1 MAVRP
6 LRTLDKAPAP
16 TSPGAGAP
24 RPGASPS
31 PHPPGPLRRALRSV
45 TPGPAPDAGGA
56 ALYRKWWLPWLW
68 MAPAVVGVTVFGV
81 WPFLNTLILSFTDA
95 KPLGGAAGF
104 VGLDNYTRMFGD
116 SDFWL
121 ATRNSLLYAVI
132 VVPLMVLLPLM
143 LAVLVEKNL
152 PGIGFFRSAFYTP
165 VLASSV
171 VVGLSWQWLLSD
183 QGLVNTWLQK
193 GHLIKE
199 AIPFLSDSWLI
210 LLSAMGLTI
219 WKGLGWYMIFYLAAL
234 GNVPK
239 ELHEAAAVDGAGS
252 IRRFWHITMPG
263 VRTSMMLVGTLTG
276 IGSLR
281 IFTEIYMLGGS
292 TGGPGGADRTLPFYI
307 RDVGLDPLTG
317 NAGYGAAVSVALFA
331 LTLGLTLLAQRLTK
345 EDEA

>member
-1 MAVRP
+1 MY
-6 LRTLDKAPAP
+6 
-16 TSPGAGAP
+16 
-24 RPGASPS
+24 
-31 PHPPGPLRRALRSV
+31 RR
-45 TPGPAPDAGGA
+45 
-56 ALYRKWWLPWLW
+56 WWLPWLW
-68 MAPAVVGVTVFGV
+68 TAPAIVCAVVFGV
-81 WPFLNTLILSFTDA
+81 FPFLNTVLLSFTDA

-104 VGLDNYTRMFGD
+104 VGLDNYTRMLDD

-121 ATRNSLLYAVI
+121 ATRNSVLYALI

-171 VVGLSWQWLLSD
+171 VVGLSWQWLLAD
-183 QGLVNTWLQK
+183 DGLVNTWLEK
-193 GHLIKE
+193 AHLIRD
-199 AIPFLSDSWLI
+199 AIPFLSDPWLI
-210 LLSAMGLTI
+210 LLSAMGLTL
-219 WKGLGWYMIFYLAAL
+219 WKGLGWYMVFYLAAL

-239 ELHEAAAVDGAGS
+239 ELHEAAAMDGAGAV
-252 IRRFWHITMPG
+252 RRFWHITMPG
-263 VRTSMMLVGTLTG
+263 VRQAMMLVGTLTG

-281 IFTEIYMLGGS
+281 VFTEIYMLGSS

-307 RDVGLDPLTG
+307 RDVGLDPITG
-317 NAGYGAAVSVALFA
+317 DAGYGSAVSVALFL

>member
-1 MAVRP
+1 MT
-6 LRTLDKAPAP
+6 TLSSP
-16 TSPGAGAP
+16 TKESGVAAP
-24 RPGASPS
+24 RGLRPGEPNGRRRLLWAIK
-31 PHPPGPLRRALRSV
+31 PGPTA
-45 TPGPAPDAGGA
+45 DAGGA
-56 ALYRKWWLPWLW
+56 ALYRRWWLPWLW
-68 MAPAVVGVTVFGV
+68 MAPAIIGVTVFGV
-81 WPFLNTLILSFTDA
+81 YPFLNTLLLSFTDA
-95 KPLGGAAGF
+95 KPLGGAASF
-104 VGLDNYTRMFGD
+104 VGLDNYTRLLGD

-121 ATRNSLLYAVI
+121 ATRNSVLYALI
-132 VVPLMVLLPLM
+132 VVPLMVLLPLV

-193 GHLIKE
+193 AHIIRE

-210 LLSAMGLTI
+210 LFSAMGLTL

-239 ELHEAAAVDGAGS
+239 ELHEAAAVDGAGA
-252 IRRFWHITMPG
+252 IRRFWHVTMPG
-263 VRTSMMLVGTLTG
+263 VRTSMLLVGTLTG

-281 IFTEIYMLGGS
+281 VFTEIYMLGGA

-307 RDVGLDPLTG
+307 RDVALDPLTG
-317 NAGYGAAVSVALFA
+317 NAGYGSAVSVALFV

>member
-1 MAVRP
+1 MSGAGAAASAPGTDPSRIRRLVRA
-6 LRTLDKAPAP
+6 LRPGP
-16 TSPGAGAP
+16 SPGAN
-24 RPGASPS
+24 
-31 PHPPGPLRRALRSV
+31 
-45 TPGPAPDAGGA
+45 GA
-56 ALYRKWWLPWLW
+56 ALYRRWWLPWLW
-68 MAPAVVGVTVFGV
+68 TAPAVFCAVVFGV
-81 WPFLNTLILSFTDA
+81 FPFFNTLLLSFTDA
-95 KPLGGAAGF
+95 KPLGGVANF
-104 VGLDNYTRMFGD
+104 VGLSNYRQMLGD

-121 ATRNSLLYAVI
+121 ATRNSLLYALI

-143 LAVLVEKNL
+143 LAVLVEKKL

-171 VVGLSWQWLLSD
+171 VVGLSWQWLLAD

-193 GHLIKE
+193 AHLIRS

-210 LLSAMGLTI
+210 LLSAMGLTL
-219 WKGLGWYMIFYLAAL
+219 WKGLGWYMVFYLAAL

-239 ELHEAAAVDGAGS
+239 ELHEAAAMDGAGA

-263 VRTSMMLVGTLTG
+263 VRQAMMLVGTLTG

-281 IFTEIYMLGGS
+281 VFTEIYMLGSS

-307 RDVGLDPLTG
+307 RDVGLDPMSG
-317 NAGYGAAVSVALFA
+317 NAGYGSAVSVALFL

-345 EDEA
+345 EDES

>member
-1 MAVRP
+1 MTQPTVR
-6 LRTLDKAPAP
+6 KAPVPAP
-16 TSPGAGAP
+16 PGAGAR
-24 RPGASPS
+24 RPGGASPS
-31 PHPPGPLRRALRSV
+31 CRPPGPLRRALRFV
-45 TPGPAPDAGGA
+45 TPGPSADAGGA
-56 ALYRKWWLPWLW
+56 ALHRRWWLPWLW
-68 MAPAVVGVTVFGV
+68 MAPAIIGATVFGV
-81 WPFLNTLILSFTDA
+81 FPFLNTVVVSFTDA
-95 KPLGGAAGF
+95 KPLGGAYNL
-104 VGLDNYTRMFGD
+104 VGLDNYRRMLGD
-116 SDFWL
+116 PDFWL
-121 ATRNSLLYAVI
+121 ATRNSLLYALF
-132 VVPLMVLLPLM
+132 VVPLMVLLPLL
-143 LAVLVEKNL
+143 LAILVEKNL

-183 QGLVNTWLQK
+183 QGLVNTWLQQA
-193 GHLIKE
+193 HLIRE

-210 LLSAMGLTI
+210 LLSAMGLTL

-239 ELHEAAAVDGAGS
+239 ELHEAAAVDGAGAV
-252 IRRFWHITMPG
+252 RRFWHITVPG
-263 VRTSMMLVGTLTG
+263 VRQSMMLVGTLTG

-281 IFTEIYMLGGS
+281 VFTEIYMLGGS

>member
-1 MAVRP
+1 MTPGSV
-6 LRTLDKAPAP
+6 
-16 TSPGAGAP
+16 PGAE
-24 RPGASPS
+24 
-31 PHPPGPLRRALRSV
+31 RSV
-45 TPGPAPDAGGA
+45 SVPGPAPSRVRRLGRALLPGPSAGANGA
-56 ALYRKWWLPWLW
+56 ALYRRWWLPWLW
-68 MAPAVVGVTVFGV
+68 TAPAVVCAVVFGV
-81 WPFLNTLILSFTDA
+81 FPFLNTVLLSFTDA
-95 KPLGGAAGF
+95 KPLGGAADF
-104 VGLDNYTRMFGD
+104 VGLSNYTRMLD
-116 SDFWL
+116 DPDFWL
-121 ATRNSLLYAVI
+121 ATRNSVLYAVI

-171 VVGLSWQWLLSD
+171 VVGLSWQWLLAD
-183 QGLVNTWLQK
+183 DGLINTWLEK
-193 GHLIKE
+193 AHLIKD

-210 LLSAMGLTI
+210 LLSAMGLTL

-239 ELHEAAAVDGAGS
+239 ELHEAASMDGAGTV
-252 IRRFWHITMPG
+252 RRFWHITVPG
-263 VRTSMMLVGTLTG
+263 VRQAMMLVGTLTG

-281 IFTEIYMLGGS
+281 VFTEIYMLGSS

-317 NAGYGAAVSVALFA
+317 NAGYGSAVSVALFA

-345 EDEA
+345 EDES

>member
-1 MAVRP
+1 MTTLSSPTKGSGVAVSSRDSRPGEPSGRRRP
-6 LRTLDKAPAP
+6 LRALK
-16 TSPGAGAP
+16 
-24 RPGASPS
+24 
-31 PHPPGPLRRALRSV
+31 PGPTA
-45 TPGPAPDAGGA
+45 DAGGA
-56 ALYRKWWLPWLW
+56 ALYRRWWLPWLW
-68 MAPAVVGVTVFGV
+68 MSPAIIGVTVFGLY
-81 WPFLNTLILSFTDA
+81 PFLNTLLLSFTDA
-95 KPLGGAAGF
+95 KPLGGAASF
-104 VGLDNYTRMFGD
+104 VGLDNYTRMLGD

-121 ATRNSLLYAVI
+121 ATRNSVLYALI

-193 GHLIKE
+193 AHIIRS

-210 LLSAMGLTI
+210 LLCAMGLTL

-239 ELHEAAAVDGAGS
+239 ELHEAAAVDGAGA
-252 IRRFWHITMPG
+252 IRRFWHVTMPG

-281 IFTEIYMLGGS
+281 VFTEIYMLGGS

-307 RDVGLDPLTG
+307 RDVALDPLTG
-317 NAGYGAAVSVALFA
+317 NAGYGSAVSVALFV

-345 EDEA
+345 EDES

>member
-1 MAVRP
+1 M
-6 LRTLDKAPAP
+6 
-16 TSPGAGAP
+16 
-24 RPGASPS
+24 
-31 PHPPGPLRRALRSV
+31 RALR
-45 TPGPAPDAGGA
+45 PGPTADAGGA
-56 ALYRKWWLPWLW
+56 ALYRRWWLPWLW
-68 MAPAVVGVTVFGV
+68 MSPAIIGVTVFGLY
-81 WPFLNTLILSFTDA
+81 PFLNTLLLSFTDA
-95 KPLGGAAGF
+95 KPLGGAASF
-104 VGLDNYTRMFGD
+104 VGLDNYTRMLGD
-116 SDFWL
+116 ADFWL
-121 ATRNSLLYAVI
+121 ATRNSVLYALI

-193 GHLIKE
+193 AHIIRS

-210 LLSAMGLTI
+210 LLCAMGLTL

-239 ELHEAAAVDGAGS
+239 ELHEAAAVDGAGA
-252 IRRFWHITMPG
+252 IRRFWHVTMPG

-281 IFTEIYMLGGS
+281 VFTEIYMLGGA

-307 RDVGLDPLTG
+307 RDVALDPLTG
-317 NAGYGAAVSVALFA
+317 NAATARRSASPSSSSPWA
-331 LTLGLTLLAQRLTK
+331 SPCSHSA
-345 EDEA
+345 

>member
-1 MAVRP
+1 MVATQTTDPVSVPGVERAV
-6 LRTLDKAPAP
+6 
-16 TSPGAGAP
+16 
-24 RPGASPS
+24 
-31 PHPPGPLRRALRSV
+31 SV
-45 TPGPAPDAGGA
+45 PGPAPSRVRRLGRALLPGPVAGANGA
-56 ALYRKWWLPWLW
+56 ALYRRWWLPWLW
-68 MAPAVVGVTVFGV
+68 TAPAVVCAVVFGV
-81 WPFLNTLILSFTDA
+81 FPFLNTVLLSFTDA
-95 KPLGGAAGF
+95 KPLGGAAEF
-104 VGLDNYTRMFGD
+104 VGLSNYTRMLDD

-121 ATRNSLLYAVI
+121 ATRNSILYAVV

-171 VVGLSWQWLLSD
+171 VVGLSWQWLLAD
-183 QGLVNTWLQK
+183 DGLINTWLEK
-193 GHLIKE
+193 AHLIKD

-210 LLSAMGLTI
+210 LFSAMGLTL

-239 ELHEAAAVDGAGS
+239 ELHEAASMDGAGAV
-252 IRRFWHITMPG
+252 RRFWHITVPG
-263 VRTSMMLVGTLTG
+263 VRQAMMLVGTLTG

-281 IFTEIYMLGGS
+281 VFTEIYMLGSS

-317 NAGYGAAVSVALFA
+317 NAGYGSAVSVALFA

-345 EDEA
+345 EDES

>member
-1 MAVRP
+1 MTAVRTTP
-6 LRTLDKAPAP
+6 TTPAVGAPATAPAAPGAPAP
-16 TSPGAGAP
+16 RSPG
-24 RPGASPS
+24 RV
-31 PHPPGPLRRALRSV
+31 RRVLKAV
-45 TPGPAPDAGGA
+45 TPGPTPDAGGA
-56 ALYRKWWLPWLW
+56 AIYRRWWLPWLW
-68 MAPAVVGVTVFGV
+68 MLPAIVGAAAFGV
-81 WPFLNTLILSFTDA
+81 FPFLNTLVLSFTDA

-104 VGLDNYTRMFGD
+104 VGLDNYTRMLGD

-121 ATRNSLLYAVI
+121 ATRNSVLYAVI
-132 VVPLMVLLPLM
+132 VVPLMVLLPLL

-171 VVGLSWQWLLSD
+171 VVGLSWQWLLAD
-183 QGLVNTWLQK
+183 QGLVNTWLEK
-193 GHLIKE
+193 AHLIRE

-210 LLSAMGLTI
+210 LLSAMGLTL

-234 GNVPK
+234 GNVPQ
-239 ELHEAAAVDGAGS
+239 ELHEAASVDGAGA
-252 IRRFWHITMPG
+252 IRRFWHITVPG

-281 IFTEIYMLGGS
+281 VFTEIYMLGGS

-307 RDVGLDPLTG
+307 RDVGLDPLSG
-317 NAGYGAAVSVALFA
+317 NAGYGAAVSVALFV

-345 EDEA
+345 EDES

>member
-1 MAVRP
+1 MT
-6 LRTLDKAPAP
+6 TLSPP
-16 TSPGAGAP
+16 TGGPGVVASHDP
-24 RPGASPS
+24 RPGEQSGRRRLLRAVK
-31 PHPPGPLRRALRSV
+31 PGPS
-45 TPGPAPDAGGA
+45 TDAGGA
-56 ALYRKWWLPWLW
+56 ALYRRWWLPWLW
-68 MAPAVVGVTVFGV
+68 MSPAIIGVTVFGV
-81 WPFLNTLILSFTDA
+81 YPFLNTLLLSFTDA
-95 KPLGGAAGF
+95 KPLGGAASF
-104 VGLDNYTRMFGD
+104 VGLDNYTRMLGD

-121 ATRNSLLYAVI
+121 STRNSVLYALI

-193 GHLIKE
+193 AHIIRS

-210 LLSAMGLTI
+210 LLCAMGLTL

-239 ELHEAAAVDGAGS
+239 ELHEAAAVDGAGA
-252 IRRFWHITMPG
+252 IRRFWHVTMPG

-281 IFTEIYMLGGS
+281 VFTEIYMLGGS

-307 RDVGLDPLTG
+307 RDVALDPLTG
-317 NAGYGAAVSVALFA
+317 NAGYGSAVSVALFL
-331 LTLGLTLLAQRLTK
+331 LTLGLTLIAQRLTK
-345 EDEA
+345 EDES

>member
-1 MAVRP
+1 MTAVRTMP
-6 LRTLDKAPAP
+6 DGKAPA
-16 TSPGAGAP
+16 TASAAPGAPAP
-24 RPGASPS
+24 HSPS
-31 PHPPGPLRRALRSV
+31 GLRRFLKTV
-45 TPGPAPDAGGA
+45 TPGPTPDAGGA
-56 ALYRKWWLPWLW
+56 AIYRRWWLPWLW
-68 MAPAVVGVTVFGV
+68 MLPAIFGAAAFGV
-81 WPFLNTLILSFTDA
+81 FPFLNTLLLSFTDA
-95 KPLGGAAGF
+95 KPLGGAADF

-121 ATRNSLLYAVI
+121 ATRNSVLYAVI
-132 VVPLMVLLPLM
+132 VVPLMVLLPLL
-143 LAVLVEKNL
+143 LAILVEKNL
-152 PGIGFFRSAFYTP
+152 PGISFFRSAFYTP

-193 GHLIKE
+193 AHVIRE

-210 LLSAMGLTI
+210 LLSAMGLTL

-239 ELHEAAAVDGAGS
+239 ELHEAASVDGAGAA
-252 IRRFWHITMPG
+252 RRFWHITVPG

-281 IFTEIYMLGGS
+281 VFTEIYMLGGS

-307 RDVGLDPLTG
+307 RDVGLDPLSG

>member
-1 MAVRP
+1 MY
-6 LRTLDKAPAP
+6 
-16 TSPGAGAP
+16 
-24 RPGASPS
+24 
-31 PHPPGPLRRALRSV
+31 RR
-45 TPGPAPDAGGA
+45 
-56 ALYRKWWLPWLW
+56 WWLPWLW
-68 MAPAVVGVTVFGV
+68 TAPAIVCAVVFGV
-81 WPFLNTLILSFTDA
+81 FPFLNTVLLSFTDA

-104 VGLDNYTRMFGD
+104 VGLDNYTRMLDD

-121 ATRNSLLYAVI
+121 ATRNSVLYALI

-171 VVGLSWQWLLSD
+171 VVGLSWQWLLAD
-183 QGLVNTWLQK
+183 DGLVNTWLEK
-193 GHLIKE
+193 AHLIRD
-199 AIPFLSDSWLI
+199 AIPFLSDPWLI
-210 LLSAMGLTI
+210 LLSAMGLTL
-219 WKGLGWYMIFYLAAL
+219 WKGLGWYMVFYLAAL

-239 ELHEAAAVDGAGS
+239 ELHEAAAMDGAGA

-263 VRTSMMLVGTLTG
+263 VRQAMMLVGTLTG

-281 IFTEIYMLGGS
+281 VFTEIYMLGSS

-307 RDVGLDPLTG
+307 RDVGLDPITG
-317 NAGYGAAVSVALFA
+317 NAGYGSAVSVALFL

>member
-1 MAVRP
+1 MAQ
-6 LRTLDKAPAP
+6 RTVDQAPVPAP
-16 TSPGAGAP
+16 LGAGAAP
-24 RPGASPS
+24 RPGSAPE
-31 PHPPGPLRRALRSV
+31 PPGRLRRALRAV
-45 TPGPAPDAGGA
+45 TPGPTADAGGA
-56 ALYRKWWLPWLW
+56 ALYRRWWLPWLW
-68 MAPAVVGVTVFGV
+68 MLPAIVGTTVFGV
-81 WPFLNTLILSFTDA
+81 FPFLNTILVSFTDA
-95 KPLGGAAGF
+95 KPLGGAYNL
-104 VGLDNYTRMFGD
+104 VGLDNYTRMLGD

-121 ATRNSLLYAVI
+121 ATRNSVLYALI
-132 VVPLMVLLPLM
+132 VVPLMVLLPLL

-183 QGLVNTWLQK
+183 QGLVNTWLEK
-193 GHLIKE
+193 AHLIRG

-210 LLSAMGLTI
+210 LLSAMGLTL

-234 GNVPK
+234 GNVPR
-239 ELHEAAAVDGAGS
+239 ELHEAAAVDGAGAV
-252 IRRFWHITMPG
+252 RRFWHVTVPG

-281 IFTEIYMLGGS
+281 VFTEIYMLGGA

>member
-1 MAVRP
+1 MAQH
-6 LRTLDKAPAP
+6 TLDQAPVPA
-16 TSPGAGAP
+16 SPGAGAP
-24 RPGASPS
+24 RPGTSS
-31 PHPPGPLRRALRSV
+31 HRQPGRLRRALRSV
-45 TPGPAPDAGGA
+45 VPGPTADAGGA
-56 ALYRKWWLPWLW
+56 ALYRRWWLPWLW
-68 MAPAVVGVTVFGV
+68 MTPAIIGTTVFGV
-81 WPFLNTLILSFTDA
+81 FPFLNTILVSFTDA
-95 KPLGGAAGF
+95 KPLGGAYNL
-104 VGLDNYTRMFGD
+104 VGLDNYTRLLQD

-121 ATRNSLLYAVI
+121 ATRNSVLYAVI
-132 VVPLMVLLPLM
+132 VVPLMVLLPLL
-143 LAVLVEKNL
+143 LAILVEKNL

-165 VLASSV
+165 VIASSV

-193 GHLIKE
+193 AHIIRE

-239 ELHEAAAVDGAGS
+239 ELHEAAAVDGAGVV
-252 IRRFWHITMPG
+252 RRFWHITVPG
-263 VRTSMMLVGTLTG
+263 VRQSMMLVGTLTG

-281 IFTEIYMLGGS
+281 VFTEIYMLGGS

-345 EDEA
+345 EDES

>member
-1 MAVRP
+1 MTILSP
-6 LRTLDKAPAP
+6 P
-16 TSPGAGAP
+16 TKDPGAAVSSRGTRAGE
-24 RPGASPS
+24 PGGRRRLVRALK
-31 PHPPGPLRRALRSV
+31 PGPTA
-45 TPGPAPDAGGA
+45 DAGGA
-56 ALYRKWWLPWLW
+56 ALYRRWWLPWLW
-68 MAPAVVGVTVFGV
+68 MSPAITGVTVFGV
-81 WPFLNTLILSFTDA
+81 YPFLNTLLLSFTDA
-95 KPLGGAAGF
+95 KPLGGAASF
-104 VGLDNYTRMFGD
+104 VGLDNYTRMLGD
-116 SDFWL
+116 ADFWL
-121 ATRNSLLYAVI
+121 ATRNSVLYAVI

-193 GHLIKE
+193 AHIVRS

-210 LLSAMGLTI
+210 LLCAMGLTL

-234 GNVPK
+234 GNVPR
-239 ELHEAAAVDGAGS
+239 ELHEAAAVDGAGAV
-252 IRRFWHITMPG
+252 RRFWHVTVPG
-263 VRTSMMLVGTLTG
+263 VRTSMLLVGTLTG

-281 IFTEIYMLGGS
+281 VFTEIYMLGGS

-307 RDVGLDPLTG
+307 RDVALDPLTG
-317 NAGYGAAVSVALFA
+317 NAGYGSAVSVALFV

-345 EDEA
+345 EDAA

>member
-1 MAVRP
+1 MTTLSPPTKGPGVAVSSR
-6 LRTLDKAPAP
+6 D
-16 TSPGAGAP
+16 P
-24 RPGASPS
+24 RPGEPTGRRRLLRALK
-31 PHPPGPLRRALRSV
+31 PGPS
-45 TPGPAPDAGGA
+45 TDAGGA
-56 ALYRKWWLPWLW
+56 ALYRRWWLPWLW
-68 MAPAVVGVTVFGV
+68 MSPAIIGISVFGLY
-81 WPFLNTLILSFTDA
+81 PFLNTLLLSFTDA
-95 KPLGGAAGF
+95 KPLGGAASF
-104 VGLDNYTRMFGD
+104 VGLDNYTRMLGD

-121 ATRNSLLYAVI
+121 ATRNSVLYAVI

-193 GHLIKE
+193 AHIIRS

-210 LLSAMGLTI
+210 LLCAMGLTL

-239 ELHEAAAVDGAGS
+239 ELHEAAAVDGAGAV
-252 IRRFWHITMPG
+252 RRFWHVTVPG

-281 IFTEIYMLGGS
+281 VFTEIYMLGGA

-307 RDVGLDPLTG
+307 RDVALDPLTG
-317 NAGYGAAVSVALFA
+317 NAGYGSAVSVALFV

-345 EDEA
+345 EDES

>member
-1 MAVRP
+1 MTTLSPPTKGPGVAVSSR
-6 LRTLDKAPAP
+6 D
-16 TSPGAGAP
+16 P
-24 RPGASPS
+24 RPGEPTGRRRLLRALK
-31 PHPPGPLRRALRSV
+31 PGPS
-45 TPGPAPDAGGA
+45 TDAGGA
-56 ALYRKWWLPWLW
+56 ALYRRWWLPWLW
-68 MAPAVVGVTVFGV
+68 MSPAIIGIGVFGLY
-81 WPFLNTLILSFTDA
+81 PFLNTLLLSFTDA
-95 KPLGGAAGF
+95 KPLGGAASF
-104 VGLDNYTRMFGD
+104 VGLDNYTRMLGD

-121 ATRNSLLYAVI
+121 ATRNSVLYAVI

-193 GHLIKE
+193 AHIIRS

-210 LLSAMGLTI
+210 LLCAMGLTL

-239 ELHEAAAVDGAGS
+239 ELHEAAAVDGAGA
-252 IRRFWHITMPG
+252 IRRFWHVTMPG

-281 IFTEIYMLGGS
+281 VFTEIYMLGGA

-307 RDVGLDPLTG
+307 RDVALDPLTG
-317 NAGYGAAVSVALFA
+317 NAGYGSAVSVALFV

-345 EDEA
+345 EDES

>member
-1 MAVRP
+1 MTQPTVR
-6 LRTLDKAPAP
+6 KAPVPAP
-16 TSPGAGAP
+16 PGVGAR
-24 RPGASPS
+24 RPGAASPS
-31 PHPPGPLRRALRSV
+31 SRPPGPLRRALRFV
-45 TPGPAPDAGGA
+45 TPGPSADAGGA
-56 ALYRKWWLPWLW
+56 ALHRRWWLPWLW
-68 MAPAVVGVTVFGV
+68 MAPAIIGATVFGV
-81 WPFLNTLILSFTDA
+81 FPFLNTLVVSFTDA
-95 KPLGGAAGF
+95 KPLGGAYNL
-104 VGLDNYTRMFGD
+104 VGLDNYRRMLGD
-116 SDFWL
+116 PDFWL
-121 ATRNSLLYAVI
+121 ATRNSLLYALF
-132 VVPLMVLLPLM
+132 VVPLMVLLPLL
-143 LAVLVEKNL
+143 LAILVEKNL

-193 GHLIKE
+193 AHLIRE
-199 AIPFLSDSWLI
+199 AVPFLSDSWLI
-210 LLSAMGLTI
+210 LLSAMGLTL

-239 ELHEAAAVDGAGS
+239 ELHEAAAVDGAGAV
-252 IRRFWHITMPG
+252 RRFWHVTVPG
-263 VRTSMMLVGTLTG
+263 VRQSMMLVGTLTG

-281 IFTEIYMLGGS
+281 VFTEIYMLGGS

-345 EDEA
+345 EEEA